1 MLILWILGKMA
12 RTTDIYCT
20 VCNSKSVIERS
31 ERIHSEFTRYY
42 CACKNPLCGHRFVM
56 NMEFGHT
63 TRASK
68 LTKDKLLELVL
79 GKLSDEEKANLRK
92 ILVMKKAA
100 RNSGFCFRQQ
110 VTYLLQFALKSYF
123 YFYIQDVLPQNYQC
137 V

>member
-1 MLILWILGKMA
+1 MQQVYGSPDYVGGIQSALLNSDATVFRRRYFNNGAHMGFILYS
-12 RTTDIYCT
+12 TDPDL
-20 VCNSKSVIERS
+20 
-31 ERIHSEFTRYY
+31 HSESTRYY

-92 ILVMKKAA
+92 ILDDE
-100 RNSGFCFRQQ
+100 
-110 VTYLLQFALKSYF
+110 KSR
-123 YFYIQDVLPQNYQC
+123 
-137 V
+137 

>member
-1 MLILWILGKMA
+1 MALGKMA

-63 TRASK
+63 TRSS
-68 LTKDKLLELVL
+68 KLLELVL
-79 GKLSDEEKANLRK
+79 GKLSEEEKANLRK
-92 ILVMKKAA
+92 IL
-100 RNSGFCFRQQ
+100 
-110 VTYLLQFALKSYF
+110 
-123 YFYIQDVLPQNYQC
+123 DE
-137 V
+137 

>member
-1 MLILWILGKMA
+1 MQLFFVMALGKMA

-63 TRASK
+63 TRSSK

-79 GKLSDEEKANLRK
+79 SKLSVEEKANLRK
-92 ILVMKKAA
+92 IL
-100 RNSGFCFRQQ
+100 
-110 VTYLLQFALKSYF
+110 
-123 YFYIQDVLPQNYQC
+123 DE
-137 V
+137 